1 MWKRQASAEQ
11 QTQLSPPPRSPA
23 HGTDSHQGVM
33 WEEERRHGGRPHHV
47 CLQNMFLLLLKT
59 KLATLACPS
68 SYVVW
73 NMPSHNSEL

>member
-1 MWKRQASAEQ
+1 MEKAGFCRAANSAEPT
-11 QTQLSPPPRSPA
+11 TQVSCSW
-23 HGTDSHQGVM
+23 HSHQGVM

-47 CLQNMFLLLLKT
+47 CLQNMFLLLKT

-73 NMPSHNSEL
+73 NVPSHNSEL